1 MNTTVAEYFE
11 HKNTI
16 LYRFRTSGINLV
28 PGTLFIWNGGMYM
41 NRDNGTWQKI
51 ERKISTSSSS

>member
-11 HKNTI
+11 HKNTT
-16 LYRFRTSGINLV
+16 LYKFQARGINLV

-41 NRDNGTWQKI
+41 NKSMGTWQKI
-51 ERKISTSSSS
+51 ERKISMSSSS